1 MPHIWV
7 LFSTRSKAWKYADA
21 DVEVQVADLQS
32 RSPIT
37 TTISTMPQ
45 LHRWFPFLRW
55 PRPGA
60 ALWRTEIGAGLTVAV
75 VMVPQSVAYAAL
87 AGMPLVTGLYATFLP
102 MLAAVLFSSST
113 RLSVGPSALTSVLVG
128 ASLLGLAEPGSTPW
142 IALAVW
148 LALLSGG
155 IQLALGAFQ
164 ASWVL
169 NLVSSPVLTGFSQAA
184 ALLIIASQIPTL
196 LGLQGPLSSLLA
208 SPRFDTEALSF
219 GVVSVALFIIGR
231 RWAPRV
237 PTLLLVIAGAAA
249 VSRWTGYS
257 GHGAVIGPLPA
268 GLPAPYWPGWPGW
281 TALGALLVP
290 AAVIALVSSLEM
302 ASSAKIENQRDGRR
316 WDAGQDLIGQGV
328 AKIVSGLSGSFPT
341 STSFSRSAITLYA
354 GARTGWATVAATA
367 VVLVVLLVFTPA
379 LSHVPRAVLAAVV
392 VVAVAGLVR
401 PASLARLWKVDRVEA
416 LTALVT
422 LGVTLLT
429 APRIY
434 WGVLTGVLM
443 GLTHF
448 LYQRLHPRIIEIG
461 LHPDGSL
468 RDRHLWK
475 LPPLAPHL
483 YALRMDAEL
492 DFAAASSLERAIV
505 EHLAA
510 HRDVRHVCL
519 LAQPINRIDATG
531 VETFGQ
537 LQRNL
542 ADQGITLHISGIKL
556 PVETVLRRAG
566 ELATHPLLK
575 MYRTDA
581 EALAA
586 LAAMATESSAD
597 GPAETDGSLAHPAQ
611 APK

>member
-1 MPHIWV
+1 M
-7 LFSTRSKAWKYADA
+7 
-21 DVEVQVADLQS
+21 S
-32 RSPIT
+32 R
-37 TTISTMPQ
+37 
-45 LHRWFPFLRW
+45 LHRWLPFLRW
-55 PRPGA
+55 PRPDA
-60 ALWRTEIGAGLTVAV
+60 ALWRGELGASLTVAV

-128 ASLLGLAEPGSTPW
+128 ASLLGLADPGSAQW
-142 IALAVW
+142 ISLAVW
-148 LALLSGG
+148 LALMSGG

-164 ASWVL
+164 ASWIL

-184 ALLIIASQIPTL
+184 ALLIIASQIPAL
-196 LGLQGPLSSLLA
+196 LGLQGSLTSLAA
-208 SPRFDTEALSF
+208 SPRFDTVALAF
-219 GVVSVALFIIGR
+219 GTASLALFIAGK
-231 RWAPRV
+231 RWAPRLPV
-237 PTLLLVIAGAAA
+237 LLLVIAGAAA
-249 VSRWTGYS
+249 VSHWIGYS
-257 GHGAVIGPLPA
+257 VHGAVIGALPA
-268 GLPAPYWPGWPGW
+268 GLPTPYWPGWPGW
-281 TALGALLVP
+281 SALGGLVVP
-290 AAVIALVSSLEM
+290 AAVITLVSSLEM
-302 ASSAKIENQRDGRR
+302 ASSAKIESQRDGRR

-354 GARTGWATVAATA
+354 GAKTGWATVAATA
-367 VVLVVLLVFTPA
+367 VVLVVLLLFTPA
-379 LSHVPRAVLAAVV
+379 LAHVPRAVLAAVV
-392 VVAVAGLVR
+392 IAAVAGLVK
-401 PASLARLWKVDRVEA
+401 PDALLRLWRVDRVEA
-416 LTALVT
+416 ATALVT
-422 LGVTLLT
+422 FGVTLIT

-475 LPPLAPHL
+475 LPPLAPRL

-510 HRDVRHVCL
+510 HPDVQHVCL

-537 LQRNL
+537 LRRKL
-542 ADQGITLHISGIKL
+542 TGQGITLHISGIKL
-556 PVETVLRRAG
+556 PVEKVLRSAD
-566 ELATHPLLK
+566 ELPDHPLLK
-575 MYRTDA
+575 LYRTDA
-581 EALAA
+581 EALVA
-586 LAAMATESSAD
+586 LAAIAAEDAA
-597 GPAETDGSLAHPAQ
+597 PAAGEPDANPA
-611 APK
+611 